1 MSLKVNTIMTALKVK
16 TDSLNL
22 RSSPEIKDGNIITA
36 LPLAQTVDLIDGNP
50 AHRFWEVET
59 IINGSTLRGFASA
72 AFLRQPVSDKKE
84 ALISKAVKEW
94 LRFERGNKSETKNPQ
109 FRIVGK
115 YWSAI
120 GLNLDGNDTDQP
132 WSAAFISFV
141 ARQAGYNNFKFA
153 PAHST
158 YVHDAVNKRQANDTA
173 APFWGFN
180 INDHKPQLGD
190 LVCRWRGNN
199 PISLM
204 DSLPAGGFKSHC
216 DIVVEIR
223 DTEVRTLG
231 GNVNNSVSITTYPLT
246 SNGFLLKTKNVYGV
260 LRNNF

>member
-1 MSLKVNTIMTALKVK
+1 MTLLKVK
-16 TDSLNL
+16 TDSLNF
-22 RSSPEIKDGNIITA
+22 RNSPKIIADNIIA
-36 LPLAQTVDLIDGNP
+36 VLPLAQTVELIDGDP
-50 AHRFWEVET
+50 ANRFWQVKT
-59 IINGSTLRGFASA
+59 VINGSNLIGFASA
-72 AFLRQPVSDKKE
+72 AFLRQTVSDKKE
-84 ALISKAVKEW
+84 ALISEAVKQL
-94 LRFERGNKSETKNPQ
+94 LRFERGTKSETDNPQ
-109 FRIVGK
+109 FKIVGE

-141 ARQAGYNNFKFA
+141 ARQAGYSNFKFA

-158 YVHDAVNKRQANDTA
+158 YVHDAVNKRRANDTT

-180 INDHKPQLGD
+180 TDDHKPQLGD

-199 PISLM
+199 AISSM

-216 DIVVEIR
+216 DIIIEIR

-231 GNVNNSVSITTYPLT
+231 GNVNNSVSIESEKFRGRSFAYYT
-246 SNGFLLKTKNVYGV
+246 
-260 LRNNF
+260 NNFQRIIS